1 MYEALDQLLA
11 QILKDQSATMAQIV
25 AKDERHAD
33 FPASTLKWARDPA
46 ALPRDSRLCGQRRLV
61 IPAHFPADGRLDT
74 VRWPIVPLPLRPP
87 PLKRHGNAAPVTTVS
102 DDLDRLRTATV
113 GHNKSSTS
121 LSRIACDASEQ
132 SMKHGS
138 TLV

>member
-46 ALPRDSRLCGQRRLV
+46 ALPRDSR
-61 IPAHFPADGRLDT
+61 
-74 VRWPIVPLPLRPP
+74 PLR
-87 PLKRHGNAAPVTTVS
+87 TTPS
-102 DDLDRLRTATV
+102 GYPGSFPGRRPAGYGQMADRSA
-113 GHNKSSTS
+113 STS
-121 LSRIACDASEQ
+121 TAAAEAAWERGAGDD
-132 SMKHGS
+132 G
-138 TLV
+138 